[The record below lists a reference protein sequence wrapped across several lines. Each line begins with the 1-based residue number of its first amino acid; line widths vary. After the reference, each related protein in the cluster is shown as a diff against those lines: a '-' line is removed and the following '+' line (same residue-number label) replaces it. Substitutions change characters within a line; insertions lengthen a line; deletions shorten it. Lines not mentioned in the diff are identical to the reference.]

1 MAGKEMR
8 IGIGYDTHPLVEGRK
23 LILGGTHIPYDKGLL
38 GHSDADVVIHA
49 IIDALCGAANIG
61 DIGTLFP
68 PGEKEYENTSS
79 LVLLSST
86 GDLLRSQGGSIVNID
101 VTVMA
106 QHPRIA
112 PFIPEMKQRISQSLE
127 IDSKRVSIKAT
138 TTNGLGFTGRGE
150 GIAAQSVALLQT

>member
-1 MAGKEMR
+1 MR
-8 IGIGYDTHPLVEGRK
+8 VGIGYDTHPLVEGRK

-68 PGEKEYENTSS
+68 PGEKEYENIAS
-79 LVLLSST
+79 LVLLSRT
-86 GDLLRSQGGSIVNID
+86 RGLLRSQGSSIVNID
-101 VTVMA
+101 VTIIA

-138 TTNGLGFTGRGE
+138 TTNGLGFIGKGE
-150 GIAAQSVALLQT
+150 GIAAQSIALLQT